1 MTSRYQILD
10 KDTIIDMFRTKL
22 TSHRISHL
30 GLRPRC
36 DIADKSIL
44 AKQINDSIYK
54 IRLVVL

>member
-10 KDTIIDMFRTKL
+10 KDTIIDMFRTKI

-36 DIADKSIL
+36 DIA
-44 AKQINDSIYK
+44 QINPFSQNKSMIVFIKSDW
-54 IRLVVL
+54 